1 MKERRIFTKDF
12 KISVIREIEN
22 GKNAAQVCR
31 ENVIH
36 PSLLYKWKQEYKE
49 CPQKAFRGHG
59 NASKLDATVE
69 EYERVIGQ
77 LYAENK
83 FLKKTLSNLEIK
95 LSEYRKIN

>member
-1 MKERRIFTKDF
+1 MKERRIFTKEF

-49 CPQKAFRGHG
+49 GPQKAFRGHG

-83 FLKKTLSNLEIK
+83 FLKKKHYPI
-95 LSEYRKIN
+95 